1 MKQKLTKLF
10 DYQKFEQNKEL
21 QKVIE
26 ESLRYETK
34 AALSD
39 DALGLVA
46 GGRNNSINNK
56 KEEEKKE
63 DI

>member
-34 AALSD
+34 TALSD

-56 KEEEKKE
+56 KEEEKE